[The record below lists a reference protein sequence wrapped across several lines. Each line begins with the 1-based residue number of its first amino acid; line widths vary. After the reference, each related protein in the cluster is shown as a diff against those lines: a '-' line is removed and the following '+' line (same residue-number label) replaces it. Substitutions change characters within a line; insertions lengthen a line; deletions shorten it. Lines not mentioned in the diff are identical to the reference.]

1 MKINGKH
8 EVLAQI
14 ARRGF
19 ALVGFLT
26 MALICASPGRAQ
38 SSATT
43 ASAQDAQP
51 AAAPTV
57 PKQTPATT
65 AKPESAPAKAAESS
79 EEKPPAKGAK
89 EGIVVHGH
97 WTIVVKNPDG
107 TVAARQ
113 EFENALDPVEGAD
126 LLTGLL
132 SGSYTTE
139 GFLID
144 LNSAAGTLCGFSDCT
159 MYDSRVQ
166 GVCSSFQTAF
176 TCGTLTYAPNTTT
189 AHNNAVGFTLNGNVT
204 LLQTDGGT
212 INGVSTGIAGCVP
225 GLSVV
230 TSGLFNAGVSDGN
243 GAVTNAAAV
252 TSLIPYP
259 PGRPSGGATCIGA
272 AGFVSQI
279 LFLTSRAITQ
289 PVTGGQSVAVT
300 VVITFS
306 GS

>member
-1 MKINGKH
+1 MKMNGKQ
-8 EVLAQI
+8 ELLGKI
-14 ARRGF
+14 ARRGLLLA
-19 ALVGFLT
+19 ALLAMVLT
-26 MALICASPGRAQ
+26 CANVGRAQ
-38 SSATT
+38 SNATT
-43 ASAQDAQP
+43 ASAQEAEP
-51 AAAPTV
+51 TAAPA
-57 PKQTPATT
+57 TPAQKPAVSANPASAQ
-65 AKPESAPAKAAESS
+65 AKPVSS
-79 EEKPPAKGAK
+79 EEKPAAKGAK
-89 EGIVVHGH
+89 EGIAVHGH

-132 SGSYTTE
+132 SGAYTTE

-144 LNSAAGTLCGFSDCT
+144 LSTGAGTLCGVGDCT

-166 GVCSSFQTAF
+166 GVCNNVQSSL
-176 TCGTLTYAPNTTT
+176 TCGTLTYTPNKTA
-189 AHNNAVGFTLNGNVT
+189 AHNNAVGFTLSGNVT
-204 LLQTDGGT
+204 LLQTDGGA
-212 INGVSTGIAGCVP
+212 INGVSTGIAACVP
-225 GLSVV
+225 ASSVL
-230 TSGLFNAGVSDGN
+230 TSGPFNSPVSDGN
-243 GAVTNAAAV
+243 SFVTNAAAA

-259 PGRPSGGATCIGA
+259 PGRPSGGATCINA
-272 AGFVSQI
+272 AGFETHI